1 MYCSLSSGSSGD
13 LQTVND
19 RLSAYRAAA
28 DAAKAKGETNKIR
41 RYERAI
47 TSMTQMAKD
56 LKAGRRVNMEE
67 LPPEV
72 FVPSSGGGGGG
83 GGGGGAVSKG
93 KPQEEEIGGDD
104 LAELA
109 EWAGVS
115 STKEKGKIIL
125 KC

>member
-28 DAAKAKGETNKIR
+28 DAAKAKGETSKIR

-56 LKAGRRVNMEE
+56 LKAGRRVNLEE

-72 FVPSSGGGGGG
+72 FVPSS
-83 GGGGGAVSKG
+83 GGGGAVSKG

-109 EWAGVS
+109 EWAGVT
-115 STKEKGKIIL
+115 STKEKGK
-125 KC
+125 

>member
-28 DAAKAKGETNKIR
+28 DAAKAKGETSKIR

-72 FVPSSGGGGGG
+72 FVPSSGGGGG
-83 GGGGGAVSKG
+83 AVSKG

-115 STKEKGKIIL
+115 STKEKGKY
-125 KC
+125 